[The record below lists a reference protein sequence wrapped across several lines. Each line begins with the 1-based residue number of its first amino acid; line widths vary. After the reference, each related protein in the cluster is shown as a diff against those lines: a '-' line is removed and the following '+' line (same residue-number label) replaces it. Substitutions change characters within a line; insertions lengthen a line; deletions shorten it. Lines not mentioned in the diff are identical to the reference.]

1 MRILELIEIDRDLK
15 TMMHYILFIM
25 TYARTRYFL
34 TLVAAGLI
42 RKLPVHLIGKQCVAP
57 AHWVSG
63 NGVVDRRDTETG
75 AVSFG
80 LGLCN
85 LSRKIIGFII
95 IKHKNLDT
103 SCNFF
108 TLNIVHIIIQ
118 YKISFR
124 MDFVL
129 WSMKDRLLVIETI
142 DLNYQRNGIN
152 WYDVIILD

>member
-63 NGVVDRRDTETG
+63 NGVVDRRVG
-75 AVSFG
+75 SY
-80 LGLCN
+80 
-85 LSRKIIGFII
+85 SKIIGFII

-129 WSMKDRLLVIETI
+129 WSMNGRLLVIETI